1 MTWMIGLRQQQPW
14 QYLEQTATQLRPHPT
29 SPDLIRVAGHSDPQY
44 IKLIKTIQRGFPRT
58 RSLTAPEVREYWEV
72 RHRLS
77 VDNNLA
83 LLDQRI
89 IIPTSQRTKIL
100 CSLHSAHQ
108 GMKARANESVYWP
121 GMNASIRTTRNNCT
135 ECSKIAASQPRE
147 LITLTVS
154 PDWPFQQ
161 IVLDLFHVGRQ
172 TYLAC
177 ADRLTGWLI
186 IHHLNHGQA
195 NVSRLIFIC
204 RDIFQTYG
212 APEEL
217 SSDGGPP
224 FKSSPF
230 TQFLKD
236 WAVKHRLS
244 SAAYLQSNGRAAL
257 AVKTAKRII
266 IGNTR
271 AQGSLD
277 NDRAARAVL
286 QYRNTPIQNIGLFP
300 AQQLLH
306 RRLRDFVPSHPTLY
320 KPHAECR
327 KVKFCYRK
335 YYSQGLDK
343 P

>member
-1 MTWMIGLRQQQPW
+1 M
-14 QYLEQTATQLRPHPT
+14 
-29 SPDLIRVAGHSDPQY
+29 
-44 IKLIKTIQRGFPRT
+44 
-58 RSLTAPEVREYWEV
+58 
-72 RHRLS
+72 
-77 VDNNLA
+77 
-83 LLDQRI
+83 
-89 IIPTSQRTKIL
+89 
-100 CSLHSAHQ
+100 
-108 GMKARANESVYWP
+108 
-121 GMNASIRTTRNNCT
+121 
-135 ECSKIAASQPRE
+135 
-147 LITLTVS
+147 ITLTVS

-195 NVSRLIFIC
+195 NASRLIFIC

-244 SAAYLQSNGRAAL
+244 SAAYLQSNGRAEL

-266 IGNTR
+266 IGNTGPQR
-271 AQGSLD
+271 SLD

-286 QYRNTPIQNIGLFP
+286 QYRNTPIQNIGLSP
-300 AQQLLH
+300 TQLLLH
-306 RRLRDFVPSHPTLY
+306 RRLRDFVPSHPKLY
-320 KPHAECR
+320 KPHAEWIAAAR
-327 KVKFCYRK
+327 NREKSLSQRNARLIEK
-335 YYSQGLDK
+335 YNRTAHTLCPLLKGQIVSIQCTNNGRWSTTGQIIETL
-343 P
+343 PHN